1 MDFLSLVTELFT
13 NADHFLVTLATE
25 YGWLVYAA
33 MFLIFLS
40 FKAENRQNQ

>member
-33 MFLIFLS
+33 MFLIFWKPALW
-40 FKAENRQNQ
+40 

>member
-25 YGWLVYAA
+25 YGLF
-33 MFLIFLS
+33 MPPCSLFS
-40 FKAENRQNQ
+40 FWKPALW